1 MKARLLA
8 AARGEYRPSP
18 DEPKLWMAPE
28 IHVMRSAN
36 EFTRAAFAAW
46 LDKHRSI
53 QKDAAEQP
61 RQMTLRETVDAL
73 RAVPGSGWSP
83 S

>member
-1 MKARLLA
+1 MRHRKIGIASPTEMKERLLA

-28 IHVMRSAN
+28 IAAMTDAPEKMRSAR

-46 LDKHRSI
+46 LDKHRS
-53 QKDAAEQP
+53 
-61 RQMTLRETVDAL
+61 RAL
-73 RAVPGSGWSP
+73 R
-83 S
+83 